1 MHSIFYS
8 VSLVTLA
15 ALFSACSTKTPA
27 PAQPPVGASKPSASP
42 PPSAGVEVKP
52 TLPAPPAE
60 VDKSLDT
67 ILSDYTKKWRNDY
80 PLRMNLAARCA
91 TSRSYSYGMRM
102 LQPATFTGDFAES
115 VQRKYGN
122 TTDFI
127 VIAVGPNSAAAKA
140 GIFTGDRIVQVGTV
154 KSTQVNAGKTLA
166 ERSRKWSKPYEV
178 VLLKN
183 SKPVTVTLTPD
194 AICEIPL

>member
-1 MHSIFYS
+1 MYSILYPVFLAA
-8 VSLVTLA
+8 LV

-27 PAQPPVGASKPSASP
+27 PAQPPVAASKP
-42 PPSAGVEVKP
+42 PPSPAPSVEVKP
-52 TLPAPPAE
+52 SAPPPPAE
-60 VDKSLDT
+60 VDKSLDS
-67 ILSDYTKKWRNDY
+67 ILSEYTKKWRNDY
-80 PLRMNLAARCA
+80 PLRMNLAAKCA
-91 TSRSYSYGMRM
+91 NSRSYSYGMRM

-154 KSTQVNAGKTLA
+154 KSTQANAGKTLA